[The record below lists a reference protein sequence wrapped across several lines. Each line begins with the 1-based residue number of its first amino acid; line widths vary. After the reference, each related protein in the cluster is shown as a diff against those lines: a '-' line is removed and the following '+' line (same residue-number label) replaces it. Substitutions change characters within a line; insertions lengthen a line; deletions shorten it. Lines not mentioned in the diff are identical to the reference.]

1 MAGVPALLL
10 LSSLAAPSL
19 SARVWPQV
27 RLEVPLH
34 ARINVQVDVS
44 TRTVL
49 WPTPAWDRTVDTV
62 SLGGKLGAGV
72 QLALGTGWVARRTER
87 SLLDVTELRVFEQAS
102 WSRAV
107 GVLQLAARARLEHR
121 AVVGGAL
128 LHRVRVQAK
137 AGVVTPSALSVYGL
151 LETFVQLHEV
161 GTVHAGLE
169 QQRFQVGVE
178 VPLMRGLSLD
188 LAFLER
194 WITGLNAP
202 AEWQQVVLVTLVVQV
217 PAPGGTL
224 SPVQGSQPLPRVDEA
239 R

>member
-1 MAGVPALLL
+1 MVGLPALLL
-10 LSSLAAPSL
+10 VSSLAAPSV

-34 ARINVQVDVS
+34 PRLGLQLDAS
-44 TRTVL
+44 ARTVL
-49 WPTPAWDRTVDTV
+49 WPAPAWDRTVDTV
-62 SLGGKLGAGV
+62 SLGGKLGAGF
-72 QLALGTGWVARRTER
+72 QLSLGTGWVARRTER

-102 WSRAV
+102 WASTMGA
-107 GVLQLAARARLEHR
+107 LQLAARARLEHR

-137 AGVVTPSALSVYGL
+137 AGVVTPQAVGVYGL
-151 LETFVQLHEV
+151 LESFVQVHDA
-161 GTVHAGLE
+161 GTAHAGLE

-178 VPLMRGLSLD
+178 LPLARGLSVD

-194 WITGLNAP
+194 WVTGLNAP
-202 AEWQQVVLVTLVVQV
+202 AEWQQVVLMTFVVQV
-217 PAPGGTL
+217 PTPGRTL
-224 SPVQGSQPLPRVDEA
+224 APVQGSQPLPRADEA